1 MGGQAAG
8 LTQAARSTRRAP
20 PPRLC
25 AEPPEEVVEEVA
37 EKEEEVAAP
46 VAATETKIEA
56 LQRIFV
62 GTEFGYQTAA
72 LTLAFVVFLGWSS
85 TALNSEFWL
94 TPF

>member
-1 MGGQAAG
+1 M
-8 LTQAARSTRRAP
+8 
-20 PPRLC
+20 
-25 AEPPEEVVEEVA
+25 VV
-37 EKEEEVAAP
+37 P